1 MKNLESTCRQRKDKL
16 RYGGIILSTVLIT
29 GASGFIG
36 KRLSRKLAEN
46 HRVICMS
53 RKDPGLSLSW
63 VKGTFASFEDLT
75 QIDSYQI
82 DVLVHLGA
90 VTGGMTERDCLLVNV
105 EGTRCLLRY
114 LIDRGCK
121 KYVLASS
128 IAAVGFQS
136 RKFRPLQ
143 LPVPDEHICLDRNGY
158 GLSKYLMEE
167 ISRYCHRQQEEIDII
182 NLRLSSVCADDRM
195 PPLKKVAPLPE
206 WSLGGLTIM
215 GLNDAVRAFVMS
227 AEASYQPGVRI
238 MNAVGPKAWTAVPVV
253 EILRNWWGNEVDLS
267 YFDQPGQEHNS
278 VYEVDRIRREIGFV
292 AEHLPQITCL

>member
-1 MKNLESTCRQRKDKL
+1 M
-16 RYGGIILSTVLIT
+16 STVLIT

-36 KRLSRKLAEN
+36 KGLSRKLAEN
-46 HRVICMS
+46 HQVICMS
-53 RKDPGLSLSW
+53 RKDPGLSLPW

-75 QIDSYQI
+75 QIDSYRI

-90 VTGGMTERDCLLVNV
+90 VTGGVAERDCLLVNV

-206 WSLGGLTIM
+206 WGLGGLTIM
-215 GLNDAVRAFVMS
+215 NLTDAVRAFAIS

-238 MNAVGPKAWTAVPVV
+238 MNATGPKAWTAVPVV

-267 YFDQPGQEHNS
+267 YFEQPGHEYNS
-278 VYEVDRIRREIGFV
+278 VYEVDRIRQEIGFV
-292 AEHLPQITCL
+292 AEHLPQITGL